1 MKFVVSDLD
10 GTLLQP
16 NHLVSD
22 YTIKAIKKLI
32 DKNVDFVI
40 ATGRGKQGVQHI
52 LNQLKMDVYLICNN
66 GANIYNKEGKIIFEG
81 IIPPEI
87 SSNILKTIK
96 ENDLFYSAFRE
107 EIFYRDKDDKA
118 SYSSRKLFKEQ
129 VIQNLDNC
137 PDLNKIIVTN
147 DNPEVIIKI
156 NDILREKYDS
166 LVEITI
172 SQPTCMDISPKG
184 CTKGTALKQLAQ
196 IFKVT
201 TQDFMAFGDG
211 ENDLEMLR
219 AVGHPVIVAN
229 AQDIVK
235 KEFSTMTES
244 NIDNGV
250 AKYLERYFDL

>member
-16 NHLVSD
+16 DHLVSD

-52 LNQLKMDVYLICNN
+52 LNQLKMDIYLICNN
-66 GANIYNKEGKIIFEG
+66 GANIYDKNGNTIFEG
-81 IIPPEI
+81 IIPPDI
-87 SSNILKTIK
+87 SSAILKTIK
-96 ENDLFYSAFRE
+96 ENNLFYSAFRE
-107 EIFYRDKDDKA
+107 EIFYRDKDDKEQ
-118 SYSSRKLFKEQ
+118 YTSRELFSET
-129 VIQNLDNC
+129 VIDDLNNC

-184 CTKGTALKQLAQ
+184 CTKGTALKHIAEL
-196 IFKVT
+196 FKVT
-201 TQDFMAFGDG
+201 TKDFMAFGDG
-211 ENDLEMLR
+211 ENDLDMLR
-219 AVGHPVIVAN
+219 TAGHPVIVAN
-229 AQDIVK
+229 AQEIVK
-235 KEFSTMTES
+235 KEFSTVTES

-250 AKYLERYFDL
+250 AKYIKRYFNL